1 MNLQRKTAKAS
12 TAALAV
18 LSAFGLCSG
27 QAEAA
32 TNAAVAKGLQFATDQ
47 GRVASNKEQVLTVML
62 KLHNQAAFDKAVEEL
77 YDPESP
83 SYHKWFTDADFARYA
98 PTATEIKSVTEELEK
113 QGLSVVSTDPQNFS
127 VRVHGST
134 AVVEKA
140 FQTELHTFNYQKRSF
155 QAHVRDA
162 QLTGAAGEL
171 VDSVAG
177 LDRHQVI
184 PQISF
189 VKDPKTGKA
198 LYAKKVTAQDT
209 AATLFN
215 ITGTPLTAD
224 KLYSLKALGT
234 TLPVATYFG
243 TVYNQGSPRQA
254 VSYTPAQL
262 QSHYGLTSLIKQGY
276 DGTGQTIALVEAYGY
291 DAAETDANLAAT
303 TFGLPALTSKNYEV
317 IYPEGKPLN
326 SSAADLTGWTYEIA
340 LDIQAAH
347 SIAPG
352 AKIAVVASS
361 GQDNEDF
368 IASLQYIISHKL
380 ANAVSNSWE
389 TDDEII
395 SGSAEE
401 NAFNSILKRGAAAGI
416 SFQFSSGDGGDLG
429 LGTPV
434 GSVSVPSNSPYATAV
449 GGTSVLNDPNGTEPI
464 VAGWGTV
471 INVLDEV
478 FIADPPFPSFQ
489 FGAGGGESLFYA
501 KPSWQ
506 KALPGTGRQVPDVSA
521 LADPYTGFPIVV
533 TFEGEQLAIPGYGG
547 TSLASPIFTSIW
559 AIADQYNGSPL
570 GFAAPAVAK
579 LKTGEITDVLGTSTL
594 NTSDPAGT
602 IYDSNGATFYSA
614 LDLFAG
620 AAPGQTQTQFPSA
633 LWPQNYNDLF
643 SMAFGVDTSLT
654 VTPGWDNVTGFG
666 EPNGLPFIQGVTG
679 KTKGAALA
687 K

>member
-32 TNAAVAKGLQFATDQ
+32 THAAVAKGLQFATDQ
-47 GRVASNKEQVLTVML
+47 GRVASNKEQVLTVIL

-83 SYHKWFTDADFARYA
+83 SFHKWFTDADFARYA
-98 PTATEIKSVTEELEK
+98 PTATEIKAVTEELEK

-224 KLYSLKALGT
+224 KLYSLKALAT

-317 IYPEGKPLN
+317 IYPEGKPL
-326 SSAADLTGWTYEIA
+326 SPSAADLTGWTYEIA

-352 AKIAVVASS
+352 AKLAVVASS

-380 ANAVSNSWE
+380 ANTVSNSWE

-395 SGSAEE
+395 AGSAEE
-401 NAFNSILKRGAAAGI
+401 NAYNSILKRGAAAGI
-416 SFQFSSGDGGDLG
+416 SFQFSSGDSGDLG

-449 GGTSVLNDPNGTEPI
+449 GGTSILNDPNGTEPI

-478 FIADPPFPSFQ
+478 FIADPPTPSFQ

-579 LKTGEITDVLGTSTL
+579 LKAGEITDVLGTSTL

-602 IYDSNGATFYSA
+602 IYDTNGATFYSA
-614 LDLFAG
+614 LDLFAN
-620 AAPGQTQTQFPSA
+620 AAAGQTQTQFPSA
-633 LWPQNYNDLF
+633 LWPQNYNNLF

-679 KTKGAALA
+679 KKKGAAVA

>member
-1 MNLQRKTAKAS
+1 MMNLQRKTAKAS

-83 SYHKWFTDADFARYA
+83 SFHKWFTDADFARYA
-98 PTATEIKSVTEELEK
+98 PTATEIKTVTQELEK

-140 FQTELHTFNYQKRSF
+140 FQTELHNFTYQKRSF
-155 QAHVRDA
+155 QAHITDA
-162 QLTGAAGEL
+162 ELTGPAGEL

-177 LDRHQVI
+177 LDRHQVM

-209 AATLFN
+209 AAALFN
-215 ITGTPLTAD
+215 ITGTPLTAE
-224 KLYSLKALGT
+224 KLYTLKALDS

-243 TVYNQGSPRQA
+243 TVYGQGSPRQA

-291 DAAETDANLAAT
+291 DAAETDSNLAAT

-380 ANAVSNSWE
+380 ANTVSNSWE

-395 SGSAEE
+395 AGSAEE
-401 NAFNSILKRGAAAGI
+401 NAYNSILKRGAAAGI
-416 SFQFSSGDGGDLG
+416 SFQFSSGDSGDLG

-449 GGTSVLNDPNGTEPI
+449 GGTSILNDPNGSDQI

-471 INVLDEV
+471 FNLLDYV
-478 FIADPPFPSFQ
+478 DILNPSPSFQ

-521 LADPYTGFPIVV
+521 LADPYTGFPIIV
-533 TFEGEQLAIPGYGG
+533 TYEGAQYAIPGYGG

-559 AIADQYNGSPL
+559 AIADQYNGGPL

-579 LKTGEITDVLGTSTL
+579 LKKGEITDVLGTSAL
-594 NTSDPAGT
+594 NASDPAGT
-602 IYDSNGATFYSA
+602 IYTSNGATFYSA

-620 AAPGQTQTQFPSA
+620 ATPGQTQTQFASA
-633 LWPQNYNDLF
+633 LWPQNYNDLY
-643 SMAFGVDTSLT
+643 SIAFGVDTSLT
-654 VTPGWDNVTGFG
+654 VTPGWDNVTGYG
-666 EPNGLPFIQGVTG
+666 EPNGLPFIQGVSG